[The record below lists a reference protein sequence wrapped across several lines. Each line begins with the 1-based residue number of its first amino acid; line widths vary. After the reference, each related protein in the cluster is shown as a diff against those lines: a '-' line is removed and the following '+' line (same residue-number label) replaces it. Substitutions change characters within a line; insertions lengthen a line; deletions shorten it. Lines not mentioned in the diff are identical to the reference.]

1 MIKFWNIYLKPTT
14 LKLFT
19 FRKWRG
25 TIFVQIFSLGF
36 FPWKSKLKTLRM
48 ARLLLRWAKLH
59 VPSHGGSGG
68 NPGCATWQMPPLKRH
83 FQPCSGNDLSFI
95 DIQPWLHE
103 TSVPPINHLRV
114 PVMIVPSTIA
124 MRLEQENLARCMM
137 LVCQSFWKLEGGGV
151 CGFTVL
157 LTVSVI
163 HDSYALMLVLNFYV
177 LIGHRR
183 NQEREAHEAFVK
195 LGRQNVRPTKPIEVA
210 SMGQWSYDPPTPLLS
225 DKSNLDLSVPITKLA
240 PFPIG

>member
-1 MIKFWNIYLKPTT
+1 
-14 LKLFT
+14 
-19 FRKWRG
+19 
-25 TIFVQIFSLGF
+25 
-36 FPWKSKLKTLRM
+36 
-48 ARLLLRWAKLH
+48 
-59 VPSHGGSGG
+59 
-68 NPGCATWQMPPLKRH
+68 
-83 FQPCSGNDLSFI
+83 
-95 DIQPWLHE
+95 
-103 TSVPPINHLRV
+103 
-114 PVMIVPSTIA
+114 MIVPSTIA

-195 LGRQNVRPTKPIEVA
+195 LGRQNVRPTKP
-210 SMGQWSYDPPTPLLS
+210 
-225 DKSNLDLSVPITKLA
+225 
-240 PFPIG
+240 

>member
-1 MIKFWNIYLKPTT
+1 MHTCCKGQATEAALRQADTGETSRGGKRTAGTFRVLIIYMIHDQNLEYLFTVKTTT

-36 FPWKSKLKTLRM
+36 FPGSQSSKLSGWPASSCGGRSSTCRAM
-48 ARLLLRWAKLH
+48 VEVGVTQG
-59 VPSHGGSGG
+59 VPRVE
-68 NPGCATWQMPPLKRH
+68 RH
-83 FQPCSGNDLSFI
+83 FQPCSGNDLSFM

-157 LTVSVI
+157 WTVSVI
-163 HDSYALMLVLNFYV
+163 HDSYALMLLLNFYV

-195 LGRQNVRPTKPIEVA
+195 LGRQNVRPTKP
-210 SMGQWSYDPPTPLLS
+210 
-225 DKSNLDLSVPITKLA
+225 
-240 PFPIG
+240 